1 MNTLYLKYAVEVE
14 KTGSISQAAENLFMA
29 QPNLSKAIKELE
41 SDLGISIFERSSRG
55 VHLTHKGREFLNY
68 AENILAQLDKMEA
81 LSKGSEPDT
90 LNFSVSLPHDSC
102 ITNAAARFLS
112 SVSDKVNDAQVCEM
126 NTVQTIAG
134 VSSGSFELGII
145 RYKIPFE
152 DYFLDLLAEKKL
164 ETIQLWNFEEVVVF
178 SAKNSLADKKAIT
191 EQELEGLTEIV
202 FIDSDM
208 PYPNIGKKQIH
219 REARKKIT
227 VCERG
232 SGLELLSEIPETF
245 MRSTPLPQKILER
258 YGLSRFKCGGE
269 VYAYRLIFRKGYKLS
284 ENDKLFIENLYAA
297 KNETEI

>member
-29 QPNLSKAIKELE
+29 QSNLSKAIKELE

-81 LSKGSEPDT
+81 LSKDPGSDT

-152 DYFLDLLAEKKL
+152 DYFLDFLAEKKL

-191 EQELEGLTEIV
+191 EQELDGLTEIV

-208 PYPNIGKKQIH
+208 PYPNIGKKQMR

-258 YGLSRFKCGGE
+258 YGLSQFKCGGE